1 MITITIMTFR
11 TYSRLIGSSGR
22 S

>member
-1 MITITIMTFR
+1 MITIKIMTFR
-11 TYSRLIGSSGR
+11 TYSRLFGSSGR

>member
-1 MITITIMTFR
+1 MITIKIMTFR
-11 TYSRLIGSSGR
+11 TYYRLIGSSGR

>member
-1 MITITIMTFR
+1 MITIKIMTFR

-22 S
+22 N

>member
-11 TYSRLIGSSGR
+11 TYSLLIGLSGR